1 MCGLHQLQ
9 HFVIDYLS
17 GTIGV
22 LARLQTIHHSGLI
35 VVGTPLDGAELIGE
49 AVFDHH
55 RTGDARSLLD
65 IVRGTGGRVVEDD
78 FLGGATAHRVGH
90 LVEQLVARLRV
101 AVGGRHDGGVAEGA
115 ASRQNRHLGHRIG
128 VVQGGGHQR
137 MAALVVCGVAQLFQ
151 SHALGL
157 ALRAGLNAVDGLV
170 DGAVVDQLGTGTGA
184 QQRGFVEHVGQIG
197 TGEARRAHGDHMQVD
212 VRYERLALGV
222 HPQNCL
228 TAFQIR
234 GGHAHLTVEST
245 RTQQSGVK
253 HVGTVGG
260 GDDDEVGVVVE
271 TVHLDEQLVQR
282 LLALVVATAHTGATL
297 ATHGIDLIDED
308 DGGSVLLGLIE
319 QVTHTGGTE
328 TDEHLDEV
336 GAGHRV
342 ERHAGLTCDGSGQ
355 QRLTSAGRA
364 VQQHAARDAR
374 TQRLVLGRILEEVLD
389 LLDFGHGLVF
399 TGHIG
404 ELGGGGLALEQLAAV
419 LLAAHAEHAA
429 GTAHAAH
436 QPPEQGEDDD
446 ERQNRGD
453 EVAHHTG
460 LLDIR
465 GPALF
470 EIAVLHGLGHLC
482 ALGESVVELHVLA
495 VVGHLAG
502 VGVFLGVVILQ
513 LKADDLLVVR
523 DLGVCGL
530 ALIDQ
535 RETIFS
541 IDGFGATA
549 GEHLEHQHDHDHE
562 HGTP

>member
-1 MCGLHQLQ
+1 M
-9 HFVIDYLS
+9 
-17 GTIGV
+17 
-22 LARLQTIHHSGLI
+22 
-35 VVGTPLDGAELIGE
+35 
-49 AVFDHH
+49 
-55 RTGDARSLLD
+55 
-65 IVRGTGGRVVEDD
+65 EDD

-137 MAALVVCGVAQLFQ
+137 MTTLVVCGVAQLFQ

-157 ALRAGLNAVDGLV
+157 ALRSGLNAVDGLV

-197 TGEARRAHGDHMQVD
+197 TGEARRAHGDHVQVD
-212 VRYERLALGV
+212 VRYERLALGM

-253 HVGTVGG
+253 HVRAVGG

-271 TVHLDEQLVQR
+271 TIHLDEQLVQR
-282 LLALVVATAHTGATL
+282 LLALVVATAHAGATL
-297 ATHGIDLIDED
+297 AAHSIDFIDED
-308 DGGSVLLGLIE
+308 DGGGVLLGLIE

-328 TDEHLDEV
+328 THEHFDEV

-342 ERHAGLTCDGSGQ
+342 ERHAGLACDGSGQ
-355 QRLTSAGRA
+355 QRLTGAGRT
-364 VQQHAARDAR
+364 VQQHATRNTSA
-374 TQRLVLGRILEEVLD
+374 QRLVLGRILEEVLD

-399 TGHIG
+399 AGHIG
-404 ELGGGGLALEQLAAV
+404 ELGGGGLAVEQLAAV
-419 LLAAHAEHAA
+419 FLATHAEHAA
-429 GTAHAAH
+429 GTAHATH
-436 QPPEQGEDDD
+436 QEPEQGEDDD
-446 ERQNRGD
+446 ERQDRGD
-453 EVAHHTG
+453 EVAHHAG

-470 EIAVLHGLGHLC
+470 EITVLHGLGHLC
-482 ALGESVVELHVLA
+482 ALREGVVELHVLA

-502 VGVFLGVVILQ
+502 VGVFLGVVVLQ

-523 DLGVCGL
+523 DLGVGGL

-535 RETIFS
+535 RETIF
-541 IDGFGATA
+541 GVNGLRATA

-562 HGTP
+562 YGTPQPGGLPYRPVLVVVAFAIGPVIATVERVGERVAVVTVVVRVRIIAVTRPLREAHACTPW

>member
-1 MCGLHQLQ
+1 M
-9 HFVIDYLS
+9 
-17 GTIGV
+17 
-22 LARLQTIHHSGLI
+22 
-35 VVGTPLDGAELIGE
+35 
-49 AVFDHH
+49 
-55 RTGDARSLLD
+55 
-65 IVRGTGGRVVEDD
+65 EDD
-78 FLGGATAHRVGH
+78 FLGGAATHRVGH

-137 MAALVVCGVAQLFQ
+137 MATLVVCGVAQLFQ

-234 GGHAHLTVEST
+234 RGHTYLTVEST

-253 HVGTVGG
+253 HVRAVGG

-271 TVHLDEQLVQR
+271 TIHLDEQLVQR

-355 QRLTSAGRA
+355 QRLTRAGRA

-389 LLDFGHGLVF
+389 FLDFGHGLVF

-436 QPPEQGEDDD
+436 QPPEQGKDDD

-482 ALGESVVELHVLA
+482 ALGEGVVELHVLA

-502 VGVFLGVVILQ
+502 VGVLLGVVILQ

-549 GEHLEHQHDHDHE
+549 GEHLEHQHNHDHE
-562 HGTP
+562 HGTPQPGGLPYRAVLFVAFAIVPVIATVERVGERVAVVTVVVRVRVIAVTRPLREAHACTPW